1 MTTTHVQDGCI
12 YTPPYM
18 VYVISIAGTYV
29 EYLTLYRVSGILYTQ
44 HLDGGHPTT
53 PDVICTDTLIYS
65 VMCTPPWYVV
75 VAHTQCGGQDMCVY
89 TTHPMYI
96 PPT

>member
-44 HLDGGHPTT
+44 HLDGGH
-53 PDVICTDTLIYS
+53 
-65 VMCTPPWYVV
+65 
-75 VAHTQCGGQDMCVY
+75 H
-89 TTHPMYI
+89 TTHRCDRQRLDAVYSI
-96 PPT
+96 L